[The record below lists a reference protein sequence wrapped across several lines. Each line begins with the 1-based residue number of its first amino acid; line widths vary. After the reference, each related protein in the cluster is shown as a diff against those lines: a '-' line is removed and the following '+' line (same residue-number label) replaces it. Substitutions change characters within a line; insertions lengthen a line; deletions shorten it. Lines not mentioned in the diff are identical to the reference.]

1 MNSMKYVAASLAV
14 AGVVM
19 LVAGPFWAVLAAD
32 FGTTEENFG
41 LGDGTVDGEWLPGQ
55 IFLMLGGAVLCLA
68 AVVAA
73 YMARRS
79 DADE

>member
-1 MNSMKYVAASLAV
+1 MNSMKYVAASLAA

-19 LVAGPFWAVLAAD
+19 LVAGPFWAVLASD
-32 FGTTEENFG
+32 FGTPEENFG
-41 LGDGTVDGEWLPGQ
+41 LGDGTVDGVWLPGQ
-55 IFLMLGGAVLCLA
+55 IFLMVGGTVLCLA

-79 DADE
+79 DTDE

>member
-19 LVAGPFWAVLAAD
+19 LVAGPLWAVLASD
-32 FGTTEENFG
+32 FGTAEENFG
-41 LGDGTVDGEWLPGQ
+41 LGDGTVDGAWLPGQ
-55 IFLMLGGAVLCLA
+55 IFLMVGGAVLCLA

-73 YMARRS
+73 YRARRR
-79 DADE
+79 DTDE